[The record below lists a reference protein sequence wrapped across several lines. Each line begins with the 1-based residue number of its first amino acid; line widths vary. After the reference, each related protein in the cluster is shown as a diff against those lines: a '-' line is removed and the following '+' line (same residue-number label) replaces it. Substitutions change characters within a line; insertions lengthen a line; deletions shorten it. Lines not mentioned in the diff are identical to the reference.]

1 MIDTLSYAM
10 RNIFRKKSRA
20 VLTMVGII
28 IGVTSVVIISC
39 ISACGT
45 TAVNNEL
52 DSLGLSGINISVKEG
67 KSLPLTDDEL
77 EIVLSNDSVESAT
90 PVMAMTSSFLLGDES
105 SDVITWGINETAQET
120 VSL

>member
-10 RNIFRKKSRA
+10 RNIFRKKGRA
-20 VLTMVGII
+20 VLTMLGII

-77 EIVLSNDSVESAT
+77 
-90 PVMAMTSSFLLGDES
+90 
-105 SDVITWGINETAQET
+105 
-120 VSL
+120 